1 MRYGGGLQVGGKTI
15 GVHPKIWG
23 RVSVQ
28 EPHRSPFVLCLLSFL
43 CLNHILYITRCCF
56 VPFLRFVVLYS
67 RNRLQAL
74 STHPNNSSNNR
85 SAT

>member
-1 MRYGGGLQVGGKTI
+1 MRYGSGLQVGGKVI
-15 GVHPKIWG
+15 DVHPKIWG

-28 EPHRSPFVLCLLSFL
+28 EPCRSPFVLSLLSFS
-43 CLNHILYITRCCF
+43 CLNNLLYITRRCF
-56 VPFLRFVVLYS
+56 VPFPRFVVLYS

-85 SAT
+85 HAT